1 MGSGAFKQARSL
13 IFLGSRV
20 LTSKKPWRNM
30 LKDKVAFSKQTLC
43 QERSRIQGLFD
54 FLKGRACLGDQFGVL
69 LSLREFLKNKC
80 KVYGEIGTYHGA
92 SLIAGIQR
100 KEPCTFVGIDIF
112 DGRFYDRD
120 SEVPVTVDT
129 VKENVDRCNKHGHPY
144 FLVEGNSHDIETLN
158 KVKALGL
165 TFNLFLIDGDHS
177 EDGARED
184 FEMYSPL
191 ISPGGFLVFDDYG
204 IDAWPGVKAAVD
216 SISFEEKGFYMHGAC
231 GTTFV
236 VQKECS

>member
-1 MGSGAFKQARSL
+1 M
-13 IFLGSRV
+13 
-20 LTSKKPWRNM
+20 P
-30 LKDKVAFSKQTLC
+30 KDKITFNKQTLDK
-43 QERSRIQGLFD
+43 ERARMQGLFE
-54 FLKGRACLGDQFGVL
+54 FLNGRACLGDQFGTL
-69 LSLREFLKNKC
+69 LSLREYLKDKC

-112 DGRFYDRD
+112 DGRFYNRD
-120 SEVPVTVDT
+120 SEVPVTVET

-144 FLVEGNSHDIETLN
+144 FLIEGNSHDIETLN
-158 KVKALGL
+158 KVKALG
-165 TFNLFLIDGDHS
+165 FSFDLFLIDGDHS

-191 ISPGGFLVFDDYG
+191 VSSGGFMVFDDYG
-204 IDAWPGVKAAVD
+204 IAAWPGVKAAVD
-216 SISFEEKGFYMHGAC
+216 SISFEEKGFYKHGAY

-236 VQKECS
+236 IQKEYS